1 MLRQWPN
8 LKEGDI
14 LIVRYSKASSF
25 LNVIVTGMFFL
36 FGLLM
41 LLFAIRGFSDRRLD
55 MSNTFHIIGTII
67 LTIFVI
73 VVGYFTISNLR
84 NIIGTPNIRLVANS
98 EGLFLDITMDK
109 NQAFFIPWSDIET
122 FQIRRISDPFWSQ
135 GGWKTKSDTLS
146 IVFKKSANIK
156 LPRIV
161 KNVALANSNEIDLN
175 SYTLD
180 ISLEE
185 AVSKL
190 SKMKQRYS

>member
-1 MLRQWPN
+1 MLRQWPD
-8 LKEGDI
+8 LEKGDI
-14 LIVRYSKASSF
+14 LIVRCSKAASF

-41 LLFAIRGFSDRRLD
+41 LLFAIKGFSDGIFD
-55 MSNTFHIIGTII
+55 ISNTSHIVGII
-67 LTIFVI
+67 MLTVFVI
-73 VVGYFTISNLR
+73 VVGYFMISNLR
-84 NIIGTPNIRLVANS
+84 NIITTPNIRLVANS
-98 EGLFLDITMDK
+98 EGLFLDIMVDK
-109 NQAFFIPWSDIET
+109 NQAFFIPWDDIET
-122 FQIRRISDPFWSQ
+122 FQIRSVSDPFGSQ

-146 IVFKKSANIK
+146 IVFKRSANIK

-161 KNVALANSNEIDLN
+161 KNVALANSNGVDLN